1 MLLSLIVFLP
11 LLFALIVA
19 LWPKTN
25 SVRHLALGFS
35 VIEFILTLGVL
46 QKFDASSAALQ
57 LVEKHMWIER
67 FGISYFLGIDGL
79 SLWLVIMTSFLMP
92 IIILASWTSIEKY
105 VKGFHVCLF
114 ILQTAML
121 GTFLAMDAIFYYVF
135 WELSLV
141 PMYFM
146 IGIWGGARRIYATVK
161 FFIFTMAG
169 SVLMLVAMIYMMYLT
184 QEATGQMSS
193 SLLEFY
199 KLKIPFVGGEF
210 FSLQTLLFFAFA
222 LAFAIKVPVFPLHT
236 WLPDAHVE
244 APTPGS
250 VILAAVM
257 LKMGTYSFL
266 RWVIPLFPEASEYWA
281 WLFMLIGVIGIV
293 YGALV
298 AMVQPDI
305 KKLVA
310 YSSVSHMGYVLIGLF
325 AFNIFGMQGGL
336 YQMLNHG
343 ISTGALFILI
353 GMIYERTHSREIS
366 KYGGLAS
373 VVPVF
378 TTFFFIITL
387 SSIAVPMTNGFI
399 GEYLILLGT
408 FQAMPV
414 YAYVAV
420 LGVVLG
426 AVYMLWMFKRVFFG
440 GAGELVKDDH
450 HPIHDLNMREI
461 AVVVPLVVMVFW
473 MGLFPNQFL
482 DWSKASVEHLISN
495 RSQYSLAIYG
505 QAEEVVA
512 PAPVAP
518 VEVVQDAAAEAA
530 PPEEGAITAPVPTDI
545 PTAPGPVTPA
555 QEGAQ

>member
-1 MLLSLIVFLP
+1 MLLSAIVFMP

-19 LWPKTN
+19 VWPRQT

-35 VIEFILTLGVL
+35 LIEFILSLSLL

-57 LVEKHMWIER
+57 LVEKHVWIER
-67 FGISYFLGIDGL
+67 FGISYFMGIDGL
-79 SLWLVIMTSFLMP
+79 SLWLVILTTFLTP
-92 IIILASWTSIEKY
+92 IIILASWTSIDRRI
-105 VKGFHVCLF
+105 KGFHICLF
-114 ILQTAML
+114 VLQTAML
-121 GTFLAMDAIFYYVF
+121 GTFLALDAIFYYVF

-146 IGIWGGARRIYATVK
+146 VGIWGGARRIYATVK
-161 FFIFTMAG
+161 FFIYTFAG

-193 SLLEFY
+193 SLLDFY
-199 KLKIPFVGGEF
+199 KLKIPFIGGDF
-210 FSLQTLLFFAFA
+210 FSLQTLLFFAFS

-250 VILAAVM
+250 VILAGVM

-281 WLFMLIGVIGIV
+281 WLFMLIGVIGII

-310 YSSVSHMGYVLIGLF
+310 YSSVSHMGYILIGLF
-325 AFNIFGMQGGL
+325 SFNAFGLQGGL

-366 KYGGLAS
+366 KYGGLAG
-373 VVPVF
+373 VLPVF

-387 SSIAVPMTNGFI
+387 SSIAVPMTNGFV
-399 GEYLILLGT
+399 GEFLILLGT
-408 FQAMPV
+408 FQAMPAFA
-414 YAYVAV
+414 YAAV
-420 LGVVLG
+420 LGVILG

-440 GAGELVKDDH
+440 NAGELVKDDH
-450 HPIHDLNMREI
+450 HPLHDLNLREI
-461 AVVVPLVVMVFW
+461 VVLIPLVIMVFW

-482 DWSKASVEHLISN
+482 NWSKASVDHLIQN
-495 RSQYSLAIYG
+495 RSSYSLAVYG
-505 QAEEVVA
+505 AESNTSPEAA
-512 PAPVAP
+512 PQTTTPAPETAPVATP
-518 VEVVQDAAAEAA
+518 VEQPAA
-530 PPEEGAITAPVPTDI
+530 
-545 PTAPGPVTPA
+545 TP
-555 QEGAQ
+555 QGGQ